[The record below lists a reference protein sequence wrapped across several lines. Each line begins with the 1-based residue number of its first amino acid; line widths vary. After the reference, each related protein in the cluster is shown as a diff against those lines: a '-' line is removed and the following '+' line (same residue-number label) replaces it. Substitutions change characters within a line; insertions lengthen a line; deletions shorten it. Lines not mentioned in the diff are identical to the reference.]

1 MISIT
6 FQKIFTMTTQEV
18 ADKFYEL
25 GEANQWDKIQDE
37 LFSDDAESIEPPNG
51 ESTGLKTVK
60 GRAALKQKAVDF
72 NNSIEEVY
80 GGYSSKPVVGGNFFS
95 VAMGMRQLPYNCG
108 NVKISIGN
116 HYTIFFNLASI
127 QQAVVNI

>member
-95 VAMGMRQLPYNCG
+95 VAMGMDAKFKGMDRMKFDEICVYE
-108 NVKISIGN
+108 VKDGKIVKEQ
-116 HYTIFFNLASI
+116 FFY
-127 QQAVVNI
+127 